1 MIYLLFLP
9 PTHNYLAGEK
19 LAGDKGVVPG
29 LQPTDACLF
38 LIAASG
44 VVWGLFIDPWNQTI

>member
-38 LIAASG
+38 FIAASG